1 MDKKEKKAKNRK
13 NWVNPF
19 FSWGL
24 IGSVALLVLAI
35 GIYCFCF

>member
-1 MDKKEKKAKNRK
+1 MGKKEKKAKAQK
-13 NWVNPF
+13 KWLNPF
-19 FSWGL
+19 LSWGL